1 MKTVNRISGLSPI
14 VLALVAILLAAS
26 LASEAQYP
34 PSGQRRPRTDRPT
47 ERPGE
52 PGPGA
57 ARAPIVPDPI
67 LAFEHELPS
76 LKTDLNLAAEQL
88 ALWGS
93 FERAWRDVAELSRQ
107 RTRKLLAPR
116 PIDAPA
122 PSAVAI
128 AGGLADDD
136 RLRSEAMADAAKR
149 MHALYDALTASQ
161 RSLFDRRLLLS
172 LSEPLGTQ

>member
-1 MKTVNRISGLSPI
+1 MNRISGLSPI
-14 VLALVAILLAAS
+14 VAMLLAVS

-34 PSGQRRPRTDRPT
+34 PSRQRRPRTDRPA

-52 PGPGA
+52 QAASA
-57 ARAPIVPDPI
+57 ARTPTAPDPI

-76 LKTDLNLAAEQL
+76 LKTDLSLTADQI

-93 FERAWRDVAELSRQ
+93 FERAWRDVAELARQ

-149 MHALYDALTASQ
+149 MRSLYEALSASQ
-161 RSLFDRRLLLS
+161 RSLFDRRMMLS